1 VPEAVAGAM
10 LKIDRSS
17 NGDIVFIVSG
27 RLQPDS
33 VAQLSTL
40 LAAET
45 AGRALVLDLK
55 DLLLLDREVLRF
67 LRACERQGILL
78 RNCPPY
84 IRIWMASDGAQ
95 P

>member
-1 VPEAVAGAM
+1 M

-17 NGDIVFIVSG
+17 NGDIVFVVSG

-55 DLLLLDREVLRF
+55 DLLLADREVVRF
-67 LRACERQGILL
+67 LRACEGQGILL

-84 IRIWMASDGAQ
+84 IRIWMASDGEQ

>member
-1 VPEAVAGAM
+1 M

>member
-1 VPEAVAGAM
+1 M

-17 NGDIVFIVSG
+17 NGDIVFVVSG

-55 DLLLLDREVLRF
+55 DLLLADREVVRF
-67 LRACERQGILL
+67 LRACEGQGILL